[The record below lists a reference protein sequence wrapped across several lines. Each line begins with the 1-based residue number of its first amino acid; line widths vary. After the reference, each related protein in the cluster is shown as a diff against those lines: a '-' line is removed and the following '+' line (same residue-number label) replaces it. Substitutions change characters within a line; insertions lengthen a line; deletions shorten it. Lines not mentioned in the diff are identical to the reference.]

1 VQDQIS
7 RISGLL
13 TQEYG
18 TASNIKSRV
27 NRLSVLAA
35 ITSTQQRLKLYN
47 RVPPNGLVLFVGTIL
62 TDEGKEKKVS
72 FDFEPHKPINTYV
85 ILPRDKSMCSNV
97 TNLQRSLY
105 LCDNKFHTEA
115 LSELLESDS
124 RFGFIVMDGNGT
136 LFGTLAGNTRDVIH
150 KFTVDLPKKH
160 GRGGQ
165 SALRFSRL
173 RDEKRHNYVRKV
185 AELAVQH
192 FITADKVN
200 VTGLV
205 LAGSADFKT
214 ELSQSDMFDQRLV
227 AKVIKVVDVS
237 YGGENGFNQVRYIRY
252 MQPSYS
258 YRS

>member
-1 VQDQIS
+1 MFLS
-7 RISGLL
+7 AHYL
-13 TQEYG
+13 TW
-18 TASNIKSRV
+18 IL
-27 NRLSVLAA
+27 NRW
-35 ITSTQQRLKLYN
+35 
-47 RVPPNGLVLFVGTIL
+47 P
-62 TDEGKEKKVS
+62 
-72 FDFEPHKPINTYV
+72 
-85 ILPRDKSMCSNV
+85 
-97 TNLQRSLY
+97 RSLY

-136 LFGTLAGNTRDVIH
+136 LFGTLAGNTREVIH

-192 FITADKVN
+192 FITTDKVN

-214 ELSQSDMFDQRLV
+214 ELSQSDMFDPRL
-227 AKVIKVVDVS
+227 ASKVIKVVDVS
-237 YGGENGFNQVRYIRY
+237 YGGENGFNQVREAVLSPTSSGSISMSCHPGHRFGGGVFS
-252 MQPSYS
+252 QCQVRTGEEADSEVF
-258 YRS
+258 

>member
-1 VQDQIS
+1 MFRCYWPHNHVC
-7 RISGLL
+7 
-13 TQEYG
+13 
-18 TASNIKSRV
+18 AS
-27 NRLSVLAA
+27 
-35 ITSTQQRLKLYN
+35 
-47 RVPPNGLVLFVGTIL
+47 
-62 TDEGKEKKVS
+62 
-72 FDFEPHKPINTYV
+72 
-85 ILPRDKSMCSNV
+85 
-97 TNLQRSLY
+97 SLY

-192 FITADKVN
+192 
-200 VTGLV
+200 
-205 LAGSADFKT
+205 
-214 ELSQSDMFDQRLV
+214 
-227 AKVIKVVDVS
+227 
-237 YGGENGFNQVRYIRY
+237 
-252 MQPSYS
+252 
-258 YRS
+258 